1 MGPKCARAS
10 ELVQRGSRLLPQAPQ
25 VAELTQQLE
34 HALDGNRI
42 FRESVG
48 HVLGGFFG
56 AAIGGPGDAF
66 DASAIAGT
74 ARDPLTT
81 RVDEVMSPDP
91 IRISVDRDVRSL
103 TALLH
108 AYHVRRI
115 PIVDSFNE
123 VLGIVTLD
131 DLIGLLGDEM
141 SEIGKA
147 IAEEF
152 AKHDRDE

>member
-1 MGPKCARAS
+1 MEENDVGCIIVEGDGK
-10 ELVQRGSRLLPQAPQ
+10 LVGIITDRD
-25 VAELTQQLE
+25 VALK
-34 HALDGNRI
+34 
-42 FRESVG
+42 V
-48 HVLGGFFG
+48 
-56 AAIGGPGDAF
+56 
-66 DASAIAGT
+66 AGT